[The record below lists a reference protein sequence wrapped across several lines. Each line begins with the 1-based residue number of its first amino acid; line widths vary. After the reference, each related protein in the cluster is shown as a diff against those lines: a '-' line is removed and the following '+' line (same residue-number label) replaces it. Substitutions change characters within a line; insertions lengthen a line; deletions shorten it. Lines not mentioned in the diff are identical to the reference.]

1 MPTALP
7 APEDKAI
14 AVRRMFDQI
23 APGYDRMNR
32 ILTGRM
38 DQRWRTRLIQRLA
51 VTADDRVLDLACG
64 TGDFAAM
71 ALGRTSDVI
80 GVDFARLMLKRA
92 HQRLQCL
99 PLLQADALRLPLAD
113 SSITVAVSGFALRNF
128 VAIPPVLA
136 ELARVMKPGGR
147 LGLLEVD
154 RPANLAVRWGHAFYF
169 GRVVPLIGGL
179 LSDSHAYRYLP
190 ESAAYLPNQGELV
203 AMLQAAGFHHIRKE
217 SPMLGAIQAVTAE
230 RQ

>member
-1 MPTALP
+1 VPTALP
-7 APEDKAI
+7 APEDKAL

-38 DQRWRTRLIQRLA
+38 DQRWRKRLIQRLA
-51 VTADDRVLDLACG
+51 VTEEDRVLDLACG

-71 ALGRTSDVI
+71 ALSRTPDVI
-80 GVDFARLMLKRA
+80 GVDFARVMLRRA
-92 HQRLQCL
+92 QQRLPGI
-99 PLLQADALRLPLAD
+99 PLLQADALRLPLAGG
-113 SSITVAVSGFALRNF
+113 SVTVAVSGFALRNF

-154 RPANLAVRWGHAFYF
+154 RPANPAVRWGHAFYF
-169 GRVVPLIGGL
+169 GHVVPLIGGL

-190 ESAAYLPNQGELV
+190 ESASYLPPQKQLV

-230 RQ
+230 RR

>member
-1 MPTALP
+1 
-7 APEDKAI
+7 
-14 AVRRMFDQI
+14 MFDQI

-38 DQRWRTRLIQRLA
+38 DQRWRKRLIQRLA
-51 VTADDRVLDLACG
+51 VSDDDRLLDLACG

-71 ALGRTSDVI
+71 ALLRTPDVI
-80 GVDFARLMLKRA
+80 GVDFARVMLERA
-92 HQRLQCL
+92 QQRLPGL
-99 PLLQADALRLPLAD
+99 PLVQADALRLPLAD
-113 SSITVAVSGFALRNF
+113 ESITVAVSGFALRNF
-128 VAIPPVLA
+128 VAIPPALA

-154 RPANLAVRWGHAFYF
+154 RPANPVVRWGHAFYF
-169 GRVVPLIGGL
+169 GRVVPLVGGL

-190 ESAAYLPNQGELV
+190 ESAAYLPPQKELV
-203 AMLQAAGFHHIRKE
+203 AMLQATGFHHIRKE

-230 RQ
+230 RK

>member
-1 MPTALP
+1 
-7 APEDKAI
+7 
-14 AVRRMFDQI
+14 MFDQI

-38 DQRWRTRLIQRLA
+38 DQRWRKRLIQRLA
-51 VTADDRVLDLACG
+51 VSDDDRLLDLACG

-71 ALGRTSDVI
+71 ALLRTPDVI
-80 GVDFARLMLKRA
+80 GVDFARVMLERA
-92 HQRLQCL
+92 QQRLPGL
-99 PLLQADALRLPLAD
+99 PLVQADALRLPLAD
-113 SSITVAVSGFALRNF
+113 ESITVAVSGFALRNF

-154 RPANLAVRWGHAFYF
+154 RPANPVVRWGHAFYF
-169 GRVVPLIGGL
+169 GRVVPLVGGL

-190 ESAAYLPNQGELV
+190 ESAAYLPPQKELV

-230 RQ
+230 RK

>member
-1 MPTALP
+1 
-7 APEDKAI
+7 
-14 AVRRMFDQI
+14 MFDQI

-38 DQRWRTRLIQRLA
+38 DQRWRKQLIQRLA
-51 VTADDRVLDLACG
+51 VSEEDRVLDLACG

-71 ALGRTSDVI
+71 ALSRTPDVI
-80 GVDFARLMLKRA
+80 GVDFARVMLERA
-92 HQRLQCL
+92 QQRLPGL
-99 PLLQADALRLPLAD
+99 PLVQADALRLPLAD
-113 SSITVAVSGFALRNF
+113 GSVTVAVSGFALRNF

-136 ELARVMKPGGR
+136 ELARVMKPNGR

-154 RPANLAVRWGHAFYF
+154 RPANPAVRRGHAFYF
-169 GRVVPLIGGL
+169 GHVVPLIGGL

-190 ESAAYLPNQGELV
+190 ESAAYLPTRKELV
-203 AMLQAAGFHHIRKE
+203 AMLQAAGFHHIRKV

-230 RQ
+230 RE

>member
-1 MPTALP
+1 
-7 APEDKAI
+7 
-14 AVRRMFDQI
+14 MFDQI

-38 DQRWRTRLIQRLA
+38 DQRWRKRLIQRLA
-51 VTADDRVLDLACG
+51 VSDDDRLLDLACG

-71 ALGRTSDVI
+71 ALLRTPDVI
-80 GVDFARLMLKRA
+80 GVDFARVMLERA
-92 HQRLQCL
+92 QQRLPGL
-99 PLLQADALRLPLAD
+99 PLVQADALRLPLAD
-113 SSITVAVSGFALRNF
+113 ESITVAVSGFALRNF

-154 RPANLAVRWGHAFYF
+154 RPANPVVRWGHAFYF

-190 ESAAYLPNQGELV
+190 ESAAYLPPQKELV

-230 RQ
+230 RK

>member
-1 MPTALP
+1 VPTALP
-7 APEDKAI
+7 APEDKAL

-38 DQRWRTRLIQRLA
+38 DQRWRKRLIQRLA
-51 VTADDRVLDLACG
+51 VTEEDRVLDLACG

-71 ALGRTSDVI
+71 ALSRTPDVI
-80 GVDFARLMLKRA
+80 GVDFARVMLTRA
-92 HQRLQCL
+92 QQRLPGI

-113 SSITVAVSGFALRNF
+113 GSVTAAVSGFALRNF

-154 RPANLAVRWGHAFYF
+154 RPANPAVRWGHAFYF
-169 GRVVPLIGGL
+169 GHVVPLIGGL

-190 ESAAYLPNQGELV
+190 ESASYLPPQKELV

-230 RQ
+230 RR